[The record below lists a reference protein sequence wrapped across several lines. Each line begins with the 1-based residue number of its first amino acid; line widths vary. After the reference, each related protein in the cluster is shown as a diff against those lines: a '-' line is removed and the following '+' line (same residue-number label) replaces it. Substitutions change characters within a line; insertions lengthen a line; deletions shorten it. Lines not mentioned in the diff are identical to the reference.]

1 MAPFRRPRPAGG
13 GAWAPASMTQY
24 LPQAVGLMTAWTY
37 GVSIISARRGL
48 QYSNA
53 TTVTLLSLISQT
65 VILWTLVAL
74 FTGVPAVGAAFL
86 WPAVIVGFLMP
97 VVRWLTYTGI
107 ARIGAAR
114 GTALRSTHPLF
125 STLLALTFLGETA
138 TLSVLAGIVLIVA
151 GITLVSWRDEERL
164 AGARWWHGVYSLG
177 GAFSAAAVHNVAR
190 YSLQGA
196 GYPILFA
203 AIVGVVSLTTFAG
216 YLALPGTPT
225 RPVWNRQSL
234 GPFVAAALLE
244 NLGFLLFVTA
254 LSIGPVVLVTPMVA
268 TQPMWVLLYTV
279 VFLHNIE
286 MVTRRTVGGSLAV
299 VSGTLAIT
307 LGGAAQ

>member
-1 MAPFRRPRPAGG
+1 
-13 GAWAPASMTQY
+13 MTPY
-24 LPQAVGLMTAWTY
+24 LPQAVGLLTAWTY

-53 TTVTLLSLISQT
+53 TTITLLSLISQT
-65 VILWTLVAL
+65 VVLWTLVAL

-86 WPAVIVGFLMP
+86 WPAVVVGFLMP

-125 STLLALTFLGETA
+125 STLLALSFLGEDA
-138 TLSVLAGIVLIVA
+138 TLPVLAGIVLIVA
-151 GITLVSWRDEERL
+151 GITLISWRDEERR

-177 GAFSAAAVHNVAR
+177 GALSAAAVHNLAR
-190 YSLQGA
+190 YSLQGD

-203 AIVGVVSLTTFAG
+203 AVVGAVSLASFAS

-234 GPFVAAALLE
+234 GPFLAAALLE
-244 NLGFLLFVTA
+244 NLGFLLFTTG
-254 LSIGPVVLVTPMVA
+254 LSVGPVVLVTPMVA
-268 TQPMWVLLYTV
+268 TQPMWVLLYAV

-286 MVTRRTVGGSLAV
+286 MVNRRTVGGSLAV
-299 VSGTLAIT
+299 VTGTLAIT
-307 LGGAAQ
+307 LGGAAR